1 MTDRYTEIFREEARD
16 LLGEL
21 ETALLEME
29 QQPNDPGLI
38 GRTFRALH
46 TLKGSAG
53 MVGLTDI
60 ESLVH
65 ELESVFDQ
73 VRCERLQV
81 SSNLVSLS
89 LAVRDQ
95 LRSMLDDLDQPSA
108 EALVARQRLT
118 VSLRALL
125 PEGAKAP
132 AAGAD
137 TQAGARGQYTYH
149 IRLRPDRD
157 LFRKGIQPTGLLQE
171 LARLGD
177 CRIVAQT
184 DAIPSL
190 ADLDP
195 EACHLYWDA
204 ILTTDADEDAIR
216 DLFVFVADD
225 CSLEISTI
233 NADDWLDTEAGSKRL
248 GEILVEHGDLSP
260 EDLELMLQQKKKLG
274 EALLE
279 AGLVSDGQLDAALTE
294 QQLLRSQH
302 LEKQARENTSSIR
315 VRSDKLDQLVD
326 LIGELVT
333 VQARL
338 SQLAQ
343 SHESLDLGEI
353 AEEVERLTWDM
364 RDHILNIRML
374 PIGTTFSRFRR
385 LVRDLG
391 RELGKEVE
399 LITSGGETELDK
411 TVIERLSDPLIH
423 LIRNAIGH
431 GIESPEERQA
441 LGKRSKGRIFLS
453 AYNSGPNVIL
463 EIRDDGTGLDHT
475 RIRQRALELGLL
487 TSEQNP
493 TAKEV
498 YNLVF
503 TPGFSTSRTLS
514 RISGRGV
521 GMDVVKQG
529 IEALRGSIELNSRE
543 HEGTS
548 VTIKLPLTLAIIDG
562 LLVQVGKET
571 FVLPLGA
578 VQECV
583 ELQHGPENQ
592 SGNRQLVQVRGEI
605 VPYLS
610 LRERFSVPGTA
621 PAIEQMILIEAEGQR
636 VGFVVDEVIGQHQT
650 VIKGLGRMYQ
660 GVRGL
665 SGATILGDGTVALIL
680 DLPPLV
686 QDAEREQ
693 QQAAEDY
700 GLQPA

>member
-1 MTDRYTEIFREEARD
+1 MIDRYTDIFREEARE

-21 ETALLEME
+21 EAALLELE
-29 QQPNDPGLI
+29 QQPSDPELI
-38 GRTFRALH
+38 GRAFRALH

-65 ELESVFDQ
+65 EVESVFDQ
-73 VRCERLQV
+73 VRSGRLQV
-81 SSNLVSLS
+81 GSNLISLS
-89 LAVRDQ
+89 LAVRDL
-95 LRSMLDDLDQPSA
+95 LRNMLEELDEPSA
-108 EALVARQRLT
+108 ETLVAKQSLT
-118 VSLRALL
+118 VSLRALTAEIARSGL
-125 PEGAKAP
+125 QPE
-132 AAGAD
+132 AGRPVEANSF
-137 TQAGARGQYTYH
+137 TYH
-149 IRLRPDRD
+149 LRLRPNQD
-157 LFRKGIQPTGLLQE
+157 LFRKGIQPIGMLQE
-171 LARLGD
+171 LARRGE
-177 CRIVAQT
+177 CRVVAQT
-184 DAIPSL
+184 DTIPPL
-190 ADLDP
+190 DQLDP

-204 ILTTDADEDAIR
+204 ILTTDADEDSIR
-216 DLFVFVADD
+216 ELFVFVADD
-225 CSLEISTI
+225 CELEISTI
-233 NADDWLDTEAGSKRL
+233 NANDWLDTEAGSKRL
-248 GEILVEHGDLSP
+248 GQILVEHGDLAP
-260 EDLELMLQQKKKLG
+260 EDLELVLQQKKKLG

-302 LEKQARENTSSIR
+302 LEKQAREQTSSIR
-315 VRSDKLDQLVD
+315 VRSSKLDQLVD
-326 LIGELVT
+326 LVGELVT

-343 SHESLDLGEI
+343 ANDFLDLSDI

-431 GIESPEERQA
+431 GIEPPEERQKH
-441 LGKRSKGRIFLS
+441 GKRSKGRIFLS

-463 EIRDDGTGLDHT
+463 EIRDDGAGLDRK
-475 RIRQRALELGLL
+475 RIRKRAQEIGLIG
-487 TSEQNP
+487 SDQNP
-493 TAKEV
+493 TDKEL

-503 TPGFSTSRTLS
+503 TPGFTTSETLS

-543 HEGTS
+543 QQGTT

-562 LLVQVGKET
+562 LLVRVGQET

-578 VQECV
+578 VQECI
-583 ELQHGPENQ
+583 ELRHNPESD
-592 SGNRQLVQVRGEI
+592 SGHRQLAQVRGEI
-605 VPYLS
+605 VPYLK
-610 LRERFSVPGTA
+610 LRERFAVTGTA
-621 PAIEQMILIEAEGQR
+621 PAIEQLILVEAEGQR

-665 SGATILGDGTVALIL
+665 SGATILGDGSVALIL

-693 QQAAEDY
+693 RETAEAY
-700 GLQPA
+700 GV